1 MNRALILLSGVSGLS
16 SLLLIDSAIKGAVL
30 LLFAAGVV
38 LLLRRDSAATR
49 HMVWLVAIV
58 AMLAV
63 PLLSAL
69 LPEWRV
75 LPEWAAVTNVQDV
88 GARQI
93 DDVLYQELDAID
105 LHTAANVVQ
114 TDELSVEAEGQ
125 PTGLPALEQDA
136 PPTLNTSSAAS
147 LPVIVAETTGENQP
161 AISNWKTAAFATW
174 LIGFSVLSLRLIAA
188 RLLLWQIEH
197 VAIDLSAG
205 ASKRQRKAELSA
217 GSAFQSLS
225 SERIN
230 VAFIDAR
237 RALNIRQS
245 VKLLVHPD
253 KTVPVVWGILRP
265 RLVLPVPAMD
275 WPEQQLQSVLL
286 HELAHI
292 KRRDTLGQLLAQFA
306 CVMHWFNPLVWFAG
320 WRLHVER
327 ERACDDLVLA
337 SGVRASDYAAHLLD
351 VATKLTTTR
360 WTQTCGL
367 AMARNSSLHGRLS
380 AVLSKK
386 QNRRSVT
393 TALLITSVVLT
404 VGIAIPLAMLHAADD
419 QTETSA
425 VSKSIKKEPLKPW
438 AYRGVDSALL
448 RRWQQLEGEG
458 ELIPETR
465 VAALRS
471 AIGRFVASVDESTF
485 TLSAK
490 DIATLK
496 VLQVRGQEKKQHTA
510 AEAGALISD
519 IFAVHGE
526 PIQMAFNEAPWPGT
540 PIKGADREQLAF
552 GPPAANGLRVAL
564 YCPRKEVVFADTARL
579 DLKLWNTGTKTI
591 VAGIGRDTPGL
602 YPKLQLRAVGR
613 DGRKLSIVS
622 GPESQML
629 ADTKFTKTWQLRP
642 GESVDVYGY
651 RLRVGTGTPRE
662 HEHWPDWYSVVELP
676 DAQSGEVITLTAA
689 LPYPHAPGKP
699 PVAEVMQSGSV
710 TIQAT
715 APKDVAVWSPSRV
728 GTWPMPDGVT
738 MNLTQKVFHGAD
750 VATSMVITW
759 PEDSTGTTYSHQI
772 QVAAGAFANQQSWD
786 VAWERN
792 STSLWIITSDL
803 RSWKERGPATATQ
816 VRRVNFSD
824 RTKITTTT
832 WYHQPKSMPES
843 IRAEFLKSF
852 QPMRIEPRRT
862 GEADGSVQ
870 IDEAHDVRPIGELL
884 SGDWQNQG
892 GDIDVRLEVESN
904 DVGKIN
910 WTLGFKDEG
919 RVSVVSA
926 KLSRITFP
934 NNAIGLSAIL
944 DFSKSVR
951 TDGIVG
957 KLRRGPNNTLLLDIT
972 PTRKYPEY
980 TAAKGIVLVRAPVPR
995 ADIENSPEDPVAQNS
1010 DNLENPQALAMRNPT
1025 TLPPHLE
1032 ALLDWGDTVDGL
1044 RGAMMIQTAAQK
1056 PDFGTRPRVFLVL
1069 QNVSNSPIR
1078 FCDTQMKKN
1087 DDVRIKEDKRT
1098 LYLRDTKGIL
1108 SGLSG
1113 SGGTGTDVELQPR
1126 EVVMID
1132 QFYGE
1137 QPNRKGQT
1145 ASAAIVDV
1153 IIHNPSL
1160 SYSSLLNLVS
1170 APQGAWTGKLT
1181 TPSSR
1186 GALSAMGPLPKNEQA
1201 QRFFRYCLDHARL
1214 NGDIPGGTINLLR
1227 DKVLYFID
1235 INTGDQY
1242 GDADAK
1248 EMQPIVARFEKT
1260 GDWSQADTATLLDDI
1275 AEVTTIPFT
1284 TTMDAIRNSRLQR
1297 GRPLP
1302 TLLEDANWGD
1312 TLAGGLRMAWI
1323 LDPTANQHHSGVS
1336 LKSRVVIHNSGNE
1349 PVAFVTRSF
1358 HQPGHSAKN
1367 PEGSAIPLES
1377 TFWTTIGRPEAYR
1390 LHPGEYCE
1398 VYAPGI
1404 GIGPRAS
1411 QENDWANARP
1421 GTQILANEGDEVVF
1435 QPGNVWLTGD
1445 HNQKV
1450 DSEWWLKFVSER
1462 LDREAPLPASRKERK
1477 LILFRVV
1484 QDLFGTAPRTTEADS
1499 FYADQSPEALMN
1511 LAVLLS
1517 KRSWITAVTGAI
1529 KSGPAK
1535 FKVLPIDPSA
1545 ATRARIASNP
1555 GRYNLDT
1562 ELRLVVSRRTNGR
1575 STINEANLT
1584 WYPKGKESIATPV
1597 SLPSGYNT
1605 WAAGWLPGT
1614 SVLWVATKIGLRSY
1628 DFSNPESI
1636 QMQQFDG
1643 EEQASASIA
1652 DELRTRLMDIV
1663 ATGEQPKGPVG
1674 LEAVSARSDS
1684 TKD

>member
-16 SLLLIDSAIKGAVL
+16 SLLLIDSAIKGAIL

-75 LPEWAAVTNVQDV
+75 LPEWAAVTNLQD
-88 GARQI
+88 ARQI
-93 DDVLYQELDAID
+93 DDVLNQELDAID
-105 LHTAANVVQ
+105 LRTAANVVQ

-125 PTGLPALEQDA
+125 PTGLPALEPDA
-136 PPTLNTSSAAS
+136 PPTLNTSSTTS

-161 AISNWKTAAFATW
+161 AISNWKTVAFATW
-174 LIGFSVLSLRLIAA
+174 LIGFSLLSLRLIAA

-197 VAIDLSAG
+197 VAIDMSAG
-205 ASKRQRKAELSA
+205 ASKRQRKAETSA
-217 GSAFQSLS
+217 DSALQSLS

-230 VAFIDAR
+230 VTFTAAR
-237 RALNIRQS
+237 RTLNIRQS

-275 WPEQQLQSVLL
+275 WSEQQLQSVLL
-286 HELAHI
+286 HELAHV

-306 CVMHWFNPLVWFAG
+306 CAMHWFNPLVWFAS

-380 AVLSKK
+380 AVLCKK

-393 TALLITSVVLT
+393 TALLITSVVLS

-425 VSKSIKKEPLKPW
+425 ASKTVKKEPLKPW

-465 VAALRS
+465 VATLRS
-471 AIGRFVASVDESTF
+471 AIDRFVASVDESAF

-496 VLQVRGQEKKQHTA
+496 VLQVRDQEKKQYTA

-540 PIKGADREQLAF
+540 PMKDADLEQLAF
-552 GPPAANGLRVAL
+552 GPPATNGLRAAI
-564 YCPRKEVVFADTARL
+564 YCPRKDFVFADTARL
-579 DLKLWNTGTKTI
+579 DLKLWNMGTETI
-591 VAGIGRDTPGL
+591 VVGIGRDTPGL

-613 DGRKLSIVS
+613 DGRELAIVN

-642 GESVDVYGY
+642 GESADVYGY

-662 HEHWPDWYSVVELP
+662 DENWPDWYSVVGLP
-676 DAQSGEVITLTAA
+676 NAQSGEAITLTAA

-699 PVAEVMQSGSV
+699 PAAELMQTGSV

-715 APKDVAVWSPSRV
+715 APKDVPVWSSSGA
-728 GTWPMPDGVT
+728 GTWPMPDGVSL
-738 MNLTQKVFHGAD
+738 NLTQKVFHGAD
-750 VATSMVITW
+750 VATNIVLTW
-759 PEDSTGTTYSHQI
+759 PEDSTGATFAHTI
-772 QVAAGAFANQQSWD
+772 WVAAGAFGNQQPWN
-786 VAWERN
+786 VAWEQN
-792 STSLWIITSDL
+792 STNLWIITSEL
-803 RSWKERGPATATQ
+803 RSWKESGPATATQ
-816 VRRVNFSD
+816 VRRVDFSD
-824 RTKITTTT
+824 RMKITTTT

-852 QPMRIEPRRT
+852 KPIRTEPRRAS
-862 GEADGSVQ
+862 EASGYVQ
-870 IDEAHDVRPIGELL
+870 IDEAHDVRPIDELL
-884 SGDWQNQG
+884 NGVWQNKG
-892 GDIDVRLEVESN
+892 GNIDVRIEIEYD

-910 WTLGFKDEG
+910 WTLGFKHEG

-926 KLSRITFP
+926 KLSRINYP
-934 NNAIGLSAIL
+934 NNAIGLSTIL
-944 DFSKSVR
+944 DFSKSAP
-951 TDGIVG
+951 DGNPAG
-957 KLRRGPNNTLLLDIT
+957 QLRRGPNDTLLLDIT
-972 PTRKYPEY
+972 PTTRHPDYI
-980 TAAKGIVLVRAPVPR
+980 AAKGIVLVRAPLPHVGAEISDER
-995 ADIENSPEDPVAQNS
+995 NAARNSGE
-1010 DNLENPQALAMRNPT
+1010 LEKPQAPANSNAA
-1025 TLPPHLE
+1025 TLPPNFE
-1032 ALLDWGDTVDGL
+1032 ALLDWGEPVNGL
-1044 RGAMMIQTAAQK
+1044 RGAVMIQTAVQR
-1056 PDFGTRPRVFLVL
+1056 PDLVNRPKVFLIL
-1069 QNVSNSPIR
+1069 QNVSDRTIR

-1087 DDVRIKEDKRT
+1087 GDVRIKEDKRT

-1113 SGGTGTDVELQPR
+1113 SGGTGIDVQLQPR

-1160 SYSSLLNLVS
+1160 SYSSLLNLVT
-1170 APQGAWTGKLT
+1170 APEGAWTGKLT

-1201 QRFFRYCLDHARL
+1201 QQLFRYCLDQARL
-1214 NGDIPGGTINLLR
+1214 NGNIPGGTINLLR

-1235 INTGDQY
+1235 INTGDSS
-1242 GDADAK
+1242 GDTYARK
-1248 EMQPIVARFEKT
+1248 MQPIVARFEKT

-1284 TTMDAIRNSRLQR
+1284 TTMDAIRSSRLQR
-1297 GRPLP
+1297 GTPLP
-1302 TLLEDANWGD
+1302 TFLKDANWGD
-1312 TLAGGLRMAWI
+1312 ALAGGLRMAWI
-1323 LDPTANQHHSGVS
+1323 LDPTANQHHLGAA
-1336 LKSRVVIHNSGNE
+1336 LKSRVVIHNSGDE
-1349 PVAFVTRSF
+1349 PIAFVTRSF
-1358 HQPGHSAKN
+1358 HQPRHSAKN
-1367 PEGSAIPLES
+1367 SAGSTMPLES
-1377 TFWTTIGRPEAYR
+1377 TFWTTMGRPEPYR

-1404 GIGPRAS
+1404 GIGPRAN
-1411 QENDWANARP
+1411 QENDWANVRP
-1421 GTQILANEGDEVVF
+1421 GTQILVNEGDIVVF
-1435 QPGNVWLTGD
+1435 QPGEVWLTGD
-1445 HNQKV
+1445 HNQNV
-1450 DSEWWLKFVSER
+1450 DSDWWLKFVSER
-1462 LDREAPLPASRKERK
+1462 LNREAPLPTSRQERK
-1477 LILFRVV
+1477 LILFRAV